1 MTEKKEKKDS
11 ELDFSGQMQIV
22 KNEDGTIDVNGK
34 RFASM
39 EDFAGSFRE
48 HEEEIKGSDQK

>member
-1 MTEKKEKKDS
+1 MIEKKEKKEE
-11 ELDFSGQMQIV
+11 ELDFSGPMQIV
-22 KNEDGTIDVNGK
+22 TNPDGTVLVNGK

-48 HEEEIKGSDQK
+48 HEEQIKGSDQK